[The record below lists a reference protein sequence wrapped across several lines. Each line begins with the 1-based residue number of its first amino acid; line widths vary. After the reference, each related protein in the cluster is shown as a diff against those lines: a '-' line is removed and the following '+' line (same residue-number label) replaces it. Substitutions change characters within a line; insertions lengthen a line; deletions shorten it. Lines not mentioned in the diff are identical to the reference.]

1 MSKSNVRFFQ
11 SKQLKKMSKK
21 NKASLPISRLATVN
35 IESLLTPHAK
45 KRMAQR
51 AISLEGI
58 VATMLCGTFYH
69 ARGAEIVVIGKKEC
83 RSSKYDLTP
92 YRGIHV
98 VIAAGK
104 IITAYTNKTVQ
115 LRYRR

>member
-11 SKQLKKMSKK
+11 SKQLKKMNKK
-21 NKASLPISRLATVN
+21 KKLSLHIPQTAKKN
-35 IESLLTPHAK
+35 IESMITPHAW

-58 VATMLCGTFYH
+58 VATILCGTFYH
-69 ARGAEIVVIGKKEC
+69 GRGAEIVVIGKKEC
-83 RSSKYDLTP
+83 CSSKYDLTP

-98 VIAAGK
+98 VIADGK
-104 IITAYTNKTVQ
+104 IITSYTNKTVQ

>member
-1 MSKSNVRFFQ
+1 MTKSKAKFFQ
-11 SKQLKKMSKK
+11 SKNQKKMSKK
-21 NKASLPISRLATVN
+21 GKILLHIPQQAIDN
-35 IESLLTPHAK
+35 IESMITPHAL

-58 VATMLCGTFYH
+58 VATMICGTFYH
-69 ARGAEIVVIGKKEC
+69 ARGAEIVVVGKKEC
-83 RSSKYDLTP
+83 RSSKYDLTS

-98 VIAAGK
+98 VISDGK
-104 IITAYTNKTVQ
+104 IITTYTNKEIQ

>member
-1 MSKSNVRFFQ
+1 MSKSNVHFFQ
-11 SKQLKKMSKK
+11 SKQLKKMNKK
-21 NKASLPISRLATVN
+21 KKLSLHIPQTATEH
-35 IESLLTPHAK
+35 IESMITPHAW

-58 VATMLCGTFYH
+58 VATILCGTFYH
-69 ARGAEIVVIGKKEC
+69 GRGAEIVVIGKKEC
-83 RSSKYDLTP
+83 CSSKYDLTP

-98 VIAAGK
+98 VIADGK
-104 IITAYTNKTVQ
+104 IITSYTNKTVQ